1 MQASI
6 VLPNEE
12 LEYSASEAIKTLR
25 TNILYSEDI
34 KMVML
39 TSTNPNEG
47 KSTIALELAKSFAAL
62 GKKTLLVDCDMRKSF
77 LARRLGVTNKIRGVS
92 EYLSKQTV
100 KIVYRTSDPN
110 LSIIFSGKCPPNP
123 SELLSSAMFEGLLE
137 TLKEAYDYVIIDVPP
152 VGNLVDGSIIGRLV
166 DGILLVVRNDFV
178 KTKEIKRAK
187 QQIEQNGGK
196 IMGVVLN
203 RVKRNQK
210 GASYYSKKYYNYE
223 YEKES

>member
-92 EYLSKQTV
+92 
-100 KIVYRTSDPN
+100 VYWRH
-110 LSIIFSGKCPPNP
+110 
-123 SELLSSAMFEGLLE
+123 
-137 TLKEAYDYVIIDVPP
+137 
-152 VGNLVDGSIIGRLV
+152 
-166 DGILLVVRNDFV
+166 
-178 KTKEIKRAK
+178 
-187 QQIEQNGGK
+187 
-196 IMGVVLN
+196 
-203 RVKRNQK
+203 
-210 GASYYSKKYYNYE
+210 
-223 YEKES
+223 

>member
-39 TSTNPNEG
+39 TSTMPNEG

-77 LARRLGVTNKIRGVS
+77 LARRLGVTSKIRGVS

-123 SELLSSAMFEGLLE
+123 SELLSGARFEGLLE
-137 TLKEAYDYVIIDVPP
+137 TLKEAYDYVI
-152 VGNLVDGSIIGRLV
+152 V